1 MPVPWIRRV
10 TAGLIIVLAAS
21 GGCATDSRPTTT
33 TLAAPLVTLELT
45 EEGLGDVLVGYPP
58 DVVIADISALFGSPD
73 HDSEWIASE
82 PNIYGTCPGRFMR
95 AVGWGSLV
103 VIFVNDTADP
113 LDERF
118 FTYSYGYDYSGNA
131 GGVDPRGL
139 GLVTET
145 GIGIGSTVKDLED
158 TYGSRVTIDG
168 DATLDVWSFEIE
180 ESRLR
185 GLLDGP
191 KPDSKVTLIELTPNC
206 G

>member
-1 MPVPWIRRV
+1 MRDPWIRRV
-10 TAGLIIVLAAS
+10 TAGLIIVLA

-33 TLAAPLVTLELT
+33 APTAPLATVELT

-73 HDSEWIASE
+73 HDSGWIASE
-82 PNIYGTCPGRFMR
+82 PNIYGACPGRFMR
-95 AVGWGSLV
+95 AIGWGSLV
-103 VIFVNDTADP
+103 VIFVNDTTDP

-118 FTYSYGYDYSGNA
+118 FTYSYGYDYSENA

-139 GLVTET
+139 GLVTEA
-145 GIGIGSTVKDLED
+145 GIGIGSTVTDLE
-158 TYGSRVTIDG
+158 TAYGSRVTIDG
-168 DATLDVWSFEIE
+168 DATLDAWSFEIE
-180 ESRLR
+180 ASTLR

-191 KPDSKVTLIELTPNC
+191 NPDSKVTLIELTPNC